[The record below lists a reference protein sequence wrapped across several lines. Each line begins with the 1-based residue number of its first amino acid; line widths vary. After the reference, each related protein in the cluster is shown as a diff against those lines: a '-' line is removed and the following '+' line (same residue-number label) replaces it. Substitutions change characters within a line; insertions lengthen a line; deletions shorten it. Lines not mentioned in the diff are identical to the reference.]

1 MVPDRMRR
9 MAAARVLGGVMFLA
23 GASLCQ
29 PAQAQYRG
37 FGFQF
42 FGNPWFFEQPAPAP
56 RPPRHR
62 EPREPASTSAPPPQ
76 KSDIKPARTGIVVG
90 DFMADWLAYGL
101 EQAYAES
108 TEIGV
113 VRKVRS
119 SAGLIDQC
127 KGEFRK
133 WLEQNLGNEKPAF
146 IAVMI
151 GMNDRRSIQP
161 CAASG
166 NAGGAKPGP
175 YAFRAKEWT
184 EAYAK
189 EIDEAIS
196 ALKGKGVPVF
206 WVGLPPARNIPA
218 SDLGFLND
226 LYRERAEKAGIGYVD
241 VWDAFVDENGDFA
254 MRGPDVNGQTRSLRT
269 ADGLNFTKPGAR
281 KLALFLEREIDRT
294 VLQAPAP
301 PPVAGRGTQP
311 QPVKPEE
318 RPVAGPVVPLGR
330 QPAEKSGALLGAP
343 KPGHSADSDS
353 ERRTGGDTSRPLRG
367 RADDFTWPRPQ
378 ESVGYAEGAEN
389 PAPDKV
395 TPPPRTNR
403 KSAPRSR

>member
-1 MVPDRMRR
+1 MSPRNPAAWGCQRLAFPGNPRRTADVRAKSWAGLRTREIGIMVPDRMRR
-9 MAAARVLGGVMFLA
+9 MAAAR
-23 GASLCQ
+23 
-29 PAQAQYRG
+29 
-37 FGFQF
+37 
-42 FGNPWFFEQPAPAP
+42 
-56 RPPRHR
+56 
-62 EPREPASTSAPPPQ
+62 
-76 KSDIKPARTGIVVG
+76 VVG

-119 SAGLIDQC
+119 SAGLIDHC
-127 KGEFRK
+127 KDEFRK

-218 SDLGFLND
+218 SALG
-226 LYRERAEKAGIGYVD
+226 
-241 VWDAFVDENGDFA
+241 
-254 MRGPDVNGQTRSLRT
+254 
-269 ADGLNFTKPGAR
+269 
-281 KLALFLEREIDRT
+281 
-294 VLQAPAP
+294 
-301 PPVAGRGTQP
+301 
-311 QPVKPEE
+311 
-318 RPVAGPVVPLGR
+318 
-330 QPAEKSGALLGAP
+330 
-343 KPGHSADSDS
+343 
-353 ERRTGGDTSRPLRG
+353 
-367 RADDFTWPRPQ
+367 
-378 ESVGYAEGAEN
+378 
-389 PAPDKV
+389 
-395 TPPPRTNR
+395 
-403 KSAPRSR
+403 